1 MLNVGLIGTGYW
13 GPNIAKSFDLTRN
26 ANVSWLCDLNPASLG
41 RIADRYPQA
50 QTTTDFV
57 QILDDPEVGA
67 VAISTP
73 AATHFDIA
81 RQALDAGKHVL
92 VEKPITANSSEA
104 KALSELADSADR
116 VLMVGHVF
124 EYNSTIRALKQLMD
138 SGELGEVF
146 YINFERTNLGPV
158 RTDVNALWDLAAHD
172 VSIMCYLLDG
182 CPIDVTAR
190 GQAYLNED
198 VEDAVFATFTFDKG
212 IMAHVNASWLNPRKV
227 RKIVVV
233 GTQKMAVWNDLDLAR
248 PIQIYD
254 KRVADPEQLP
264 DTFLAYKTTVVD
276 GGVFIPPIQ
285 HNQPLQAEC
294 EHFIECVEQGKRPLS
309 DGESGLRV
317 VASLEAATESMRCHS
332 RIIQIGFSEDE
343 AV

>member
-1 MLNVGLIGTGYW
+1 MLNIGLIGAGYW

-26 ANVSWLCDLNPASLG
+26 AQVGWLCDLNPASLD
-41 RIADRYPQA
+41 RIADRYPRA
-50 QTTTDFV
+50 KTTTDV
-57 QILDDPEVGA
+57 AEVLNDPDVGA

-73 AATHFDIA
+73 AATHFEIA
-81 RQALDAGKHVL
+81 QKALEAGKHVL
-92 VEKPITANSSEA
+92 VEKPITANSREA
-104 KALSELADSADR
+104 MALSELADSVGR

-124 EYNSTIRALKQLMD
+124 EYNSTIRALKNLMD
-138 SGELGEVF
+138 SEELGEI
-146 YINFERTNLGPV
+146 YYLNFERTNLGPV

-190 GQAYLNED
+190 GQAYLNKD
-198 VEDAVFATFTFDKG
+198 VEDAVFATFTFAKG
-212 IMAHVNASWLNPRKV
+212 IMANVNASWLNPRKV

-233 GTQKMAVWNDLDLAR
+233 GTKKMAVWNDLDLTQ

-294 EHFIECVEQGKRPLS
+294 EHFIECVERGKQPLS
-309 DGESGLRV
+309 GGESGLRV
-317 VASLEAATESMRCHS
+317 VRSLEAATESMRQES
-332 RIIQIGFSEDE
+332 RIIRVGAPEGGS
-343 AV
+343 